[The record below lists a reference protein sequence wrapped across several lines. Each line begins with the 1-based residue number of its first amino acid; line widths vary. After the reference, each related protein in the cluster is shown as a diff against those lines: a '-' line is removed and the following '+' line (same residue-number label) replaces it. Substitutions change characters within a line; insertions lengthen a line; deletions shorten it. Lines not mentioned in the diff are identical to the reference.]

1 MAVISS
7 QKTRAR
13 DEIRTKD
20 QLLEELVR
28 MRRRLTELEVSE
40 SERRRVEEAL
50 RVAERDLRNSL
61 DNSPLGIS
69 IIDAAGNTIYAN
81 QAILDIYGCS
91 SVAELKATS
100 AMERYATESYAE
112 QQERA
117 RKRGAGE
124 TVPDSFE
131 VSIVRKNG
139 EVRHLEVFHREIMWG
154 GEKQFQT
161 IYQDITERK
170 RAEEELRQ
178 SEKKYRQFIENAL
191 EGVWAIDA
199 DAKTTFVNNRM
210 AEMLGYTVEEM
221 LGRHLFSFMDKRGVE
236 IAAHNLERCR
246 RGTEGQVEFEFLRK
260 DGMRIYTRFSTSPIV
275 EDAGCGGVL
284 AFVENITERKQAEE
298 ALKESERK
306 YRDLADLL
314 PQTAFELDRVGNLAF
329 INLNSIDLF
338 AHTLEDSDKGWSILK
353 MFVPDDRNRVGVDI
367 QRVLSGGK
375 LDGIQYTAQRKDG
388 STFPVLL
395 YASPI
400 LQKNKA
406 VGVRGIVVDITERE
420 RAERKMIEYEE
431 LNELKSNLLSTVSHE
446 LRTPLAVIKGYS
458 TMLLD
463 YDRRLGPEEKEQYLA
478 SIDGAT
484 DRLTELVDCLLD
496 MSRLEAGLLKLEKES
511 VRVSELMEKSVAE
524 ARLRAAGHEIVLD
537 LRKRL
542 PTVTID
548 AKRIRQVVDNILDNA
563 IKYSEKGTKILVQ
576 ARRTGAK
583 LLVSVADQGIGIP
596 AEEVERVF
604 DRMYRIEQRLAS
616 ESEIG
621 GVGLGLAICKGL
633 VEAHGGRIWVDSKL
647 GKGST
652 FYFTLPIDTASKGRR
667 HGEEA

>member
-40 SERRRVEEAL
+40 SER
-50 RVAERDLRNSL
+50 
-61 DNSPLGIS
+61 
-69 IIDAAGNTIYAN
+69 
-81 QAILDIYGCS
+81 
-91 SVAELKATS
+91 
-100 AMERYATESYAE
+100 
-112 QQERA
+112 
-117 RKRGAGE
+117 
-124 TVPDSFE
+124 
-131 VSIVRKNG
+131 
-139 EVRHLEVFHREIMWG
+139 
-154 GEKQFQT
+154 
-161 IYQDITERK
+161 K

-191 EGVWAIDA
+191 EGVWAIDD

-275 EDAGCGGVL
+275 EDAGYGGVL
-284 AFVENITERKQAEE
+284 AFVEDITERKQAEE

-511 VRVSELMEKSVAE
+511 ANVSELLKKSVAE
-524 ARLRAAGHEIVLD
+524 ARLRAAGYEIVLD

-542 PTVTID
+542 PTVAID

-576 ARRTGAK
+576 AWRTGAE

-652 FYFTLPIDTASKGRR
+652 FYLTLPIDTASKGRR

>member
-1 MAVISS
+1 MAVVSS
-7 QKTRAR
+7 EKTRAR

-20 QLLEELVR
+20 QLLEELVW
-28 MRRRLTELEVSE
+28 MRRRLAELEVSE

-50 RVAERDLRNSL
+50 RVVGQDFHNSL
-61 DNSPLGIS
+61 DNSPLGIC

-81 QAILDIYGCS
+81 QAILDIYGYS
-91 SVAELKATS
+91 SAAELKATS
-100 AMERYATESYAE
+100 AMERYAAESYAE

-124 TVPDSFE
+124 PVPDSFE
-131 VSIVRKNG
+131 LSIVRKNG

-170 RAEEELRQ
+170 RAEEALNE

-199 DAKTTFVNNRM
+199 DAKTTFVNPHM
-210 AEMLGYTVEEM
+210 AEMLGYTVEEV
-221 LGRHLFSFMDKRGVE
+221 LGRHLFSFMDRRGVE
-236 IAAHNLERCR
+236 IAARNLERCR
-246 RGTEGQVEFEFLRK
+246 RGSEGQVEFEFLRK
-260 DGMRIYTRFSTSPIV
+260 DGMKIYTRFSTSPIV
-275 EDAGCGGVL
+275 EDAGYAGVL
-284 AFVENITERKQAEE
+284 AFVEDITERKQAEE

-338 AHTLEDSDKGWSILK
+338 AHALEDSDKGWSILK
-353 MFVPDDRNRVGVDI
+353 MFIPDDRNRVGVDI

-400 LQKNKA
+400 LRKNKA

-548 AKRIRQVVDNILDNA
+548 AKRIRQVVDNIIDNA
-563 IKYSEKGTKILVQ
+563 IKYSEKGTSILVR
-576 ARRTGAK
+576 ARRTGAE
-583 LLVSVADQGIGIP
+583 LLVSIADQGIGIP
-596 AEEVERVF
+596 AEETERVF
-604 DRMYRIEQRLAS
+604 DRMYRIEQRLAT
-616 ESEIG
+616 EQEIG

-647 GKGST
+647 GKEST
-652 FYFTLPIDTASKGRR
+652 FYFTLPIGTAIEG
-667 HGEEA
+667 

>member
-1 MAVISS
+1 MAVLSS
-7 QKTRAR
+7 QKTTTR
-13 DEIRTKD
+13 DEVKTKG
-20 QLLEELVR
+20 QLLEELAR
-28 MRRRLTELEVSE
+28 MHQRLAELEVAGTG
-40 SERRRVEEAL
+40 RRQLEEAL
-50 RVAERDLRNSL
+50 KE
-61 DNSPLGIS
+61 
-69 IIDAAGNTIYAN
+69 
-81 QAILDIYGCS
+81 
-91 SVAELKATS
+91 
-100 AMERYATESYAE
+100 
-112 QQERA
+112 
-117 RKRGAGE
+117 
-124 TVPDSFE
+124 
-131 VSIVRKNG
+131 
-139 EVRHLEVFHREIMWG
+139 
-154 GEKQFQT
+154 
-161 IYQDITERK
+161 
-170 RAEEELRQ
+170 

-210 AEMLGYTVEEM
+210 AEILGYTVAEM
-221 LGRHLFSFMDKRGVE
+221 LGRHLFSFMDRHGVE

-246 RGTEGQVEFEFLRK
+246 RGSEGQVEFEFLRK
-260 DGMRIYTRFSTSPIV
+260 DGMRIYTRFSTSPITG
-275 EDAGCGGVL
+275 EAGYGGIF
-284 AFVENITERKQAEE
+284 AFVEDITERKQAEE
-298 ALKESERK
+298 ALRESERK

-329 INLNSIDLF
+329 INLNGIDLF
-338 AHTLEDSDKGWSILK
+338 AHALEDSDKGWNILK

-400 LQKNKA
+400 IHKNKA
-406 VGVRGIVVDITERE
+406 IGVRGIVVDITERE

-463 YDRRLGPEEKEQYLA
+463 YDPRLRPDEKEQYLA

-496 MSRLEAGLLKLEKES
+496 MSRLEAGLLKLEKDS
-511 VRVSELMEKSVAE
+511 TSVSELLEKSVAE
-524 ARLRAAGHEIVLD
+524 ARLRAPGHEIVLD

-542 PTVTID
+542 PIVIID
-548 AKRIRQVVDNILDNA
+548 ARRIRQVVDNILDNA

-576 ARRTGAK
+576 ARRTGAE
-583 LLVSVADQGIGIP
+583 LLVSVGDQGIGIP
-596 AEEVERVF
+596 PEEVERVF
-604 DRMYRIEQRLAS
+604 DRMYRVEQRLAS
-616 ESEIG
+616 EPEIG

-633 VEAHGGRIWVDSKL
+633 VEAHGGRIWVDSKV
-647 GKGST
+647 GRGSI
-652 FYFTLPIDTASKGRR
+652 FHFTLPIDTATEGRR